1 MINLSLTASL
11 SYHGVALNKVYE
23 VLVYQ
28 AVSVK
33 LLFMFADQCLNVN
46 KSLKPKKSVHHTKQL
61 CFFRKFA
68 LNSSIHMDL

>member
-33 LLFMFADQCLNVN
+33 LLFMFAD
-46 KSLKPKKSVHHTKQL
+46 
-61 CFFRKFA
+61 
-68 LNSSIHMDL
+68 